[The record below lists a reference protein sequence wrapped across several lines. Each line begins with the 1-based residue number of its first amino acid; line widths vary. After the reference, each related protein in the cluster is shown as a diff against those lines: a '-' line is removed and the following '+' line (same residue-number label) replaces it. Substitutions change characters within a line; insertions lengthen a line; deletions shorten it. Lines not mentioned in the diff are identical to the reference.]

1 MAGTH
6 VEPHTP
12 DLGAVNP
19 ADVGAVAEAH
29 TAAVQAAATLRDH
42 YAQQVLGQ
50 GSQAGDPCPAEST
63 ATLQSWPT
71 EGQNPQAAVNTKS
84 TL

>member
-12 DLGAVNP
+12 DLGAVSP

-50 GSQAGDPCPAEST
+50 GSQAGDPCPAEPT
-63 ATLQSWPT
+63 MQSYPT